1 MAKIRMPATVIR
13 LGAALITVGSI
24 LSSTVAANAA
34 EWSDTSIGYRYGTK
48 FSEPYGS
55 TAITKNIIDLQHA
68 SGYKYGTNFFNVDML
83 MSDGNDPA
91 SCPGFN
97 CTGKAQEV
105 YVVYRNTVDLGKV
118 TGKDLKFGV
127 VRGLGLTFG
136 FDYNTKTDAGYS
148 SKKRMPLLGP
158 TVMFDVPGFL
168 NVSLLA
174 LWESNAPCTT
184 MPPAAVGFPASSCVS
199 RYTYDTHAML
209 TAGWGIPIGSSP
221 FSFEGYAN
229 YIASKGANEFG
240 GPTSPETNIDAQIM
254 LDVGRVM
261 GGPKGTFKVGFEY
274 QYWKNKFGNPTTA
287 TVTAT
292 TAGPGATAKT
302 PMIRAEYHF

>member
-1 MAKIRMPATVIR
+1 MGMA
-13 LGAALITVGSI
+13 AALVGASM
-24 LSSTVAANAA
+24 LGTCFPASAA
-34 EWSDTSIGYRYGTK
+34 EWSDTSIGWRYGTK
-48 FSEPYGS
+48 FAEPFGS
-55 TAITKNIIDLQHA
+55 TAIAKNIFDLQHV

-83 MSDGNDPA
+83 LSDGADPA
-91 SCPGFN
+91 SCPGFV

-105 YVVYRNTVDLGKV
+105 YIVYRNTIDLAKV
-118 TGKDLKFGV
+118 TGKDLKFGI
-127 VRGLGLTFG
+127 VRDLGVTFG
-136 FDYNTKTDAGYS
+136 FDYNTKTDAGYN
-148 SKKRMPLLGP
+148 SKKRMPVLGP

-184 MPPAAVGFPASSCVS
+184 LPPAAVGFPPSTCVS

-209 TAGWGIPIGSSP
+209 TGSWGIPIGSSP
-221 FSFEGYAN
+221 FSFEGFVN
-229 YIASKGANEFG
+229 YIASKGTNEFG
-240 GPTSPETNIDAQIM
+240 GPTSPETNFDGQIM

-261 GGPKGTFKVGFEY
+261 GGPKGTFKVGLEY

-287 TVTAT
+287 AITAT